1 MKNTIFC
8 KICGTQLSDDAN
20 FCHECGTKIS
30 KAHTISSSNN
40 GKPTPSQ
47 RNVQLSKEKENGG
60 CFKIFLKGICVLF
73 ILGMIGSCMSSN
85 DNKNISD
92 IPKST
97 QKVENKVDNEKPIEK
112 KPEEVK
118 QEKVVESPTPVP
130 VQTQAAPQQQVV
142 NDQRS
147 FVANAKT
154 GKIHVST
161 CRSVSRMKEANKVY
175 ITGSAA
181 AKASGYSPC
190 VNCRPF

>member
-1 MKNTIFC
+1 MFC
-8 KICGTQLSDDAN
+8 ERCGAKLSDDAN
-20 FCHECGTKIS
+20 FCYLCGTKTS
-30 KAHTISSSNN
+30 KSKHVHYSNDAKN
-40 GKPTPSQ
+40 LQNYS
-47 RNVQLSKEKENGG
+47 NVQTSNQNNKGG
-60 CFKIFLKGICVLF
+60 CFKFILKGLG
-73 ILGMIGSCMSSN
+73 ILMVVGMIGSCMGSS
-85 DNKNISD
+85 DNKDTSVT
-92 IPKST
+92 PEST
-97 QKVENKVDNEKPIEK
+97 QKVENKVDNEKPVEK

-118 QEKVVESPTPVP
+118 QEKVVESPAPVP

>member
-1 MKNTIFC
+1 MFC
-8 KICGTQLSDDAN
+8 KNCGTQLSDNAN
-20 FCHECGTKIS
+20 FCHECGTKTS
-30 KAHTISSSNN
+30 KAQAISSSNKKN
-40 GKPTPSQ
+40 IPSQ
-47 RNVQLSKEKENGG
+47 VQLSNQKGNGG
-60 CFKIFLKGICVLF
+60 CLKIFLKGLGILL

-92 IPKST
+92 TSKST
-97 QKVENKVDNEKPIEK
+97 QKVENRVDNEKLVEK

-118 QEKVVESPTPVP
+118 QEKVVESPAPVP
-130 VQTQAAPQQQVV
+130 VQTQAVPQQQVI